1 MAPCACHR
9 LVPGSSQARFRHGR
23 FWKKYT
29 LHRSDRIWL
38 ASARR
43 EREFGAAIVAIA
55 ANAAIGVGAWA
66 RKRVAQES
74 CARELRKRVALELR
88 EDVERLGLV
97 ALQRLH
103 ADAAQIGAD
112 LLAWPA
118 LLDAQPHDLP
128 LARAQPVNRGG

>member
-1 MAPCACHR
+1 
-9 LVPGSSQARFRHGR
+9 V
-23 FWKKYT
+23 
-29 LHRSDRIWL
+29 HRSDRIWL

-43 EREFGAAIVAIA
+43 EREFGAASA
-55 ANAAIGVGAWA
+55 ASGVGAWA
-66 RKRVAQES
+66 RKS
-74 CARELRKRVALELR
+74 VALELR

>member
-9 LVPGSSQARFRHGR
+9 LVPGSSLARLRHGR
-23 FWKKYT
+23 FWEKYT

-43 EREFGAAIVAIA
+43 EREFGAAIAAIA
-55 ANAAIGVGAWA
+55 AIRSGRVG
-66 RKRVAQES
+66 AQES
-74 CARELRKRVALELR
+74 CARAALELR